1 MVEKNRWAHFA
12 SAKFL
17 THARKPRSVGHL
29 RHASGCS
36 VAMDR
41 SEVVKDRLQKRKGPA
56 GLWLLQENLVS
67 YFQNSRLTMA
77 NPTGWANLYR
87 EQNEAIAVNS

>member
-1 MVEKNRWAHFA
+1 
-12 SAKFL
+12 
-17 THARKPRSVGHL
+17 
-29 RHASGCS
+29 
-36 VAMDR
+36 MDR

-77 NPTGWANLYR
+77 NPTGSANLYR
-87 EQNEAIAVNS
+87 EQNEAIAVNT